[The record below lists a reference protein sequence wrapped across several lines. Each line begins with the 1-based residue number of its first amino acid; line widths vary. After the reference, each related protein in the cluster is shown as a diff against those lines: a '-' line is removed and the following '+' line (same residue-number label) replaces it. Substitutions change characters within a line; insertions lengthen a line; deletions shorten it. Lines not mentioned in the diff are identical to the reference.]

1 MDVFRVGSCFSLGSI
16 FTKKSKIGERPMVP
30 VINNYVADASECV
43 LEDCV
48 LCGCFSHYL
57 NDEGICKSCRDSI
70 TEEREREL

>member
-1 MDVFRVGSCFSLGSI
+1 
-16 FTKKSKIGERPMVP
+16 MVP